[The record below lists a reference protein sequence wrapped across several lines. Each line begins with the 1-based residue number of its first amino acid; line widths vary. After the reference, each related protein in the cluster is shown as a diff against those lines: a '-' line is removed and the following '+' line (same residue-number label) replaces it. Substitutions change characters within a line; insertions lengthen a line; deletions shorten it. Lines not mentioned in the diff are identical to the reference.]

1 MKKKGSLNI
10 INYEPSNNSKRRVS
24 QKDISLISKLSKK
37 SSNSKET
44 NKHLFLNIKT
54 EAFGESSEEFSIDNE
69 NNNNKNQEN
78 QILKRIRDKFKDN
91 IGNKNKPRNSINASV
106 ISRNSFS
113 NSIIGTQMKKN
124 NINGSFKRQNTV
136 QGGTLRRQSSVQNN
150 INGTL
155 RRQSSVQN
163 NINGTLRRQS
173 SLQNNFNGTLR
184 RQSSLRNN
192 NNEFLRRNSNINSL
206 NRIHKS
212 RNSISFSLNGSSQS
226 SKNLINNNT
235 RFKIRKSFS
244 KNNGM
249 FMSRKSF
256 SNINTTTIKNFKKK
270 KSKKLDFK
278 DTRKNRFEKLFRKNP
293 NGRRINSNDEKNY
306 NVLKIDDEDNT
317 KVSESINNFMK
328 RLKDKE
334 VIREYINGKVIHYP
348 ENSKPNSKQTSVIV
362 TTREDNE
369 SNKLL
374 QNILGKLSIKKKP
387 QISTTIRKKI
397 NKKKRNKWKI
407 LRAGVYMIQ
416 LFFQLKK
423 MTKLSIK
430 LKLNDSNN
438 KEIFADK
445 YKNVRNYFLNS
456 FLFLR
461 NFSKEYFFN
470 KLITYKKGDKK
481 EKEENAYIIKLFIH
495 YFFESIFSFF
505 AKNNSMTKF
514 TKLFIRELI
523 SEGKIL
529 PLNYLT
535 TFEFNRLEFNIN
547 FELKNVTL
555 ERQGLLISY
564 LIFYRFFI
572 YDIFN
577 NITLYYPDLKN
588 EKIKINKN
596 IQDFIP
602 PSNPPKKNEKN
613 KDEEDNFSYDSD
625 AIKDD
630 DKRRTKTFKLAQSV
644 KRYRKVTIPTKDN
657 SNNTNMNSSKM
668 ENQKIRL
675 SKKQGDYIPN
685 KNNSKN
691 NKTKKKKNSADYEN
705 DDKFDENDI
714 NPKKKKSQKNSP
726 YNKKKKKNKKDND
739 NDDYGND
746 EEIDDNYND
755 KKIDDNYNED
765 KDNHPKINKKKNAK
779 NSPDNSLN
787 LQKNTNS
794 NLYDDNINIYNPK
807 NKNNIYYKPIKN
819 NNYSYS
825 NPPSYNNQIIPFD
838 YSKTDDRKNNS
849 VNHPY
854 YNPYNYNDGNYGN
867 NSNNY
872 LDKLLPKGKPVIL
885 PYLNNINHFNN
896 SNNYNILYRKDNSKD
911 NGNYSTI
918 NYLNKSNIY
927 RSEGNNMFRMS
938 SNNIFSN
945 DNNNFPSYLSDR
957 NNNNVNSQKIKLYK
971 TPFNISKNNLN
982 VNNNYNSINY
992 NNNGFRGAQTEP
1004 RQIFKRENFS
1014 GFSSN
1019 NMNNNNKDIIN
1030 NNLSNSNTN
1039 INNNNNIIINSNPM
1053 NKKVNKKK
1061 KKNTV
1066 VEKNLLFI
1074 GNIIHYII
1082 NSKLKENIPIYHE
1095 SFKEDFLYNLM
1106 VMNKKKESYFDEND
1120 ENELISNILFQ
1131 SEEIDDFIRENYRW
1145 LEIYKLTAYQFGL
1158 DIAQRVMD
1166 KYSY

>member
-1 MKKKGSLNI
+1 MKKKESLNI

-24 QKDISLISKLSKK
+24 QKDISLISKFSKK
-37 SSNSKET
+37 SSNSKES
-44 NKHLFLNIKT
+44 NKNLNIKT
-54 EAFGESSEEFSIDNE
+54 EAFGESSEESSIDNE

-91 IGNKNKPRNSINASV
+91 NIGNKNKTRNSINASF

-124 NINGSFKRQNTV
+124 NINGALRRQNTV
-136 QGGTLRRQSSVQNN
+136 QDGILRRQSTVQNN
-150 INGTL
+150 I
-155 RRQSSVQN
+155 
-163 NINGTLRRQS
+163 
-173 SLQNNFNGTLR
+173 NGTLR

-212 RNSISFSLNGSSQS
+212 RNSISFSLNGSLQS
-226 SKNLINNNT
+226 RKNLINNNT

-270 KSKKLDFK
+270 KSKKLDLK

-306 NVLKIDDEDNT
+306 NVLKIGDEDNS
-317 KVSESINNFMK
+317 KASDSIKNYMK

-348 ENSKPNSKQTSVIV
+348 ENSKPTSVIV
-362 TTREDNE
+362 TPREDNE
-369 SNKLL
+369 SNNLL
-374 QNILGKLSIKKKP
+374 QIILGKLSIKKKTQMSKQVSKQISKQISKQVSK
-387 QISTTIRKKI
+387 QISTTIKKKI
-397 NKKKRNKWKI
+397 NAKKRNKWKI

-438 KEIFADK
+438 KEILANK

-514 TKLFIRELI
+514 TKKFIRELI

-547 FELKNVTL
+547 FELKNITL

-588 EKIKINKN
+588 EKIEINKN

-613 KDEEDNFSYDSD
+613 KDEENNFSYDSD

-644 KRYRKVTIPTKDN
+644 KRYKKVTILTKDN
-657 SNNTNMNSSKM
+657 SNNTNMNLSKM

-705 DDKFDENDI
+705 DDIFDENDL

-755 KKIDDNYNED
+755 KKIDDNYSED

-779 NSPDNSLN
+779 NSPDNSLKP
-787 LQKNTNS
+787 QKNTNS

-807 NKNNIYYKPIKN
+807 NKNKNNIYNKPIKN
-819 NNYSYS
+819 YNNSYS
-825 NPPSYNNQIIPFD
+825 NLPSYNNQIIPFD

-849 VNHPY
+849 VNYPY

-885 PYLNNINHFNN
+885 PYLNNINNFNN
-896 SNNYNILYRKDNSKD
+896 SNNYNILYRKNNNKD

-918 NYLNKSNIY
+918 NNLNKSNIY

-982 VNNNYNSINY
+982 VNNNYNSLNY

-1004 RQIFKRENFS
+1004 RQIFKREFFS
-1014 GFSSN
+1014 SFSSN

-1039 INNNNNIIINSNPM
+1039 INNNIIINSNPM
-1053 NKKVNKKK
+1053 SENVNNK
-1061 KKNTV
+1061 
-1066 VEKNLLFI
+1066 KNLLFI

-1082 NSKLKENIPIYHE
+1082 NSKLKEIIPIYHE
-1095 SFKEDFLYNLM
+1095 SFKEVFLYNLM

-1120 ENELISNILFQ
+1120 ENELISNILFH

-1145 LEIYKLTAYQFGL
+1145 LELYKLTAYQFGL